1 MKIDVCP
8 RNGRKTKKLYEEGE
22 RDRESPVWIPMMIK
36 PNFKE
41 EFNSNSFT
49 GWRDKNK
56 LWEGGGIDGQTD
68 KSEI

>member
-1 MKIDVCP
+1 
-8 RNGRKTKKLYEEGE
+8 
-22 RDRESPVWIPMMIK
+22 MMK

-56 LWEGGGIDGQTD
+56 LWEGGGRHGQTD
-68 KSEI
+68 RQTKVKYNLSARK